1 MNEDDV
7 KALLQQRS
15 DHFSKMMQAE
25 IRRAVRRQATVQI
38 GIQAIVQI
46 AAYGSAAFFIWQITG
61 QLEGAIDTVRE
72 GVDSV
77 RGEVEAVAQSV
88 QQLIENPGDALR
100 GILPDD

>member
-7 KALLQQRS
+7 KALLQQQS

-38 GIQAIVQI
+38 GIQAIAQI

-61 QLEGAIDTVRE
+61 QLEGAIGTVRE

-77 RGEVEAVAQSV
+77 RGEVEAVAERA
-88 QQLIENPGDALR
+88 QQLVENPGDALR